1 MSVVTDKVRKFVDDS
16 IDEQKEKLE
25 SRVDSAISLY
35 RNGSEEA
42 TKVVNEVEEKLDKVE
57 SLKDKIS
64 DAIENIKNVKLSLDA
79 GRKAAEATE
88 KASSISSALNPAAAA
103 IAYAQKFI
111 IDRLKI
117 EIKDIGDEVNVLPKI
132 IENLDSF
139 IKSTKAKLAKEK
151 ERAETKKRLRE
162 RNRKMLT

>member
-1 MSVVTDKVRKFVDDS
+1 MK
-16 IDEQKEKLE
+16 
-25 SRVDSAISLY
+25 
-35 RNGSEEA
+35 
-42 TKVVNEVEEKLDKVE
+42 
-57 SLKDKIS
+57 
-64 DAIENIKNVKLSLDA
+64 
-79 GRKAAEATE
+79 
-88 KASSISSALNPAAAA
+88 
-103 IAYAQKFI
+103 KFI